1 LFNFQKK
8 EETMTSISSSLTAY
22 TKFLSRQSVAN
33 EIKSTT
39 PEEKSTRPTPARPNI
54 AAPVPNPPTD
64 GVRGVKIALNQKSLL
79 ANGTAFDLTT
89 KHAQPIKVPPAAPI
103 DEANTTK
110 ELQPIKVPPAS
121 TEPVTPVDELADQ
134 PPVKA
139 PPGGI
144 WTPYDG
150 GFVITMG
157 PYGTAICGPG
167 PSGPFKWPPA
177 DAAEE
182 M

>member
-1 LFNFQKK
+1 
-8 EETMTSISSSLTAY
+8 MTSISSSLTAY

-39 PEEKSTRPTPARPNI
+39 PGTTPEAKSTRPTPARPDI
-54 AAPVPNPPTD
+54 AAPLPNPPTD
-64 GVRGVKIALNQKSLL
+64 GVRGIKIAINQKSLI
-79 ANGTAFDLTT
+79 ASGTAFEIATRQI
-89 KHAQPIKVPPAAPI
+89 QPIKVPPVSTDPVAPI
-103 DEANTTK
+103 DE
-110 ELQPIKVPPAS
+110 
-121 TEPVTPVDELADQ
+121 LAEQ

-150 GFVITMG
+150 GFVVTMG
-157 PYGTAICGPG
+157 PDGTAICGPG
-167 PSGPFKWPPA
+167 PSGPFKWPPLT
-177 DAAEE
+177 DGEP